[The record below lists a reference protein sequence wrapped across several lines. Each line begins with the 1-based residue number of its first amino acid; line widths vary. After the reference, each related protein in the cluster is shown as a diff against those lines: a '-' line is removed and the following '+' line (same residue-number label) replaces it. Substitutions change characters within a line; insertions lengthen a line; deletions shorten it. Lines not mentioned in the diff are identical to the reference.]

1 MAYPG
6 MAPPQNNIPRILER
20 ITLHMI
26 SSLNLGR
33 STSANPV
40 QPFSIKRIGGNSN
53 EGSSDS
59 QIW

>member
-1 MAYPG
+1 MADPG
-6 MAPPQNNIPRILER
+6 MAPPHSKLPGILER

-33 STSANPV
+33 STSANQV

>member
-33 STSANPV
+33 STSANQV
-40 QPFSIKRIGGNSN
+40 
-53 EGSSDS
+53 
-59 QIW
+59 